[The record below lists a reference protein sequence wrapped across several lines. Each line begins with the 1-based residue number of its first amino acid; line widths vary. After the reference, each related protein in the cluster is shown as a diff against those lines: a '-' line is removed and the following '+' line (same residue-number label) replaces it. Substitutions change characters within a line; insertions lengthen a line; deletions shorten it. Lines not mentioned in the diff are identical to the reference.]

1 MNILKFKHYIPV
13 VLAALCL
20 SSCVDTVLL
29 PDDKT
34 VDEDFWKTKSD
45 VSSMVMGAYQSMCSS
60 NVIKRRLCGATSAP
74 TSLYPL
80 RRSLPAMPRSMP

>member
-45 VSSMVMGAYQSMCSS
+45 VSSMVMGASQ
-60 NVIKRRLCGATSAP
+60 A
-74 TSLYPL
+74 
-80 RRSLPAMPRSMP
+80 RSPPR